1 MSGMKLLSDGGF
13 LIMGQ
18 SLVSLSEQMSLER
31 LDAAGNFI
39 WQHRYAYDA
48 DDLGFFSDA
57 VESGGQ
63 LYVVGWYATQTPVP
77 NQYPNYVGNDY
88 GVLANID
95 LATGNMGWL
104 KTYPSPSKSWYPT
117 RINLYNGGLLMSGI
131 ADSVNNG
138 NHSGSMVLVEVNL
151 DGTPRNA
158 KLLWLGGDVGISTI
172 RTIVQP
178 DNSLSVM
185 YSGTAS
191 NPFGLQGWFSE
202 TFYMR
207 LDQQKNVIWLKN
219 FGGQQTWWSY
229 DAAPSPNGGMAIAT
243 MTASGLTEPWN
254 GYSMNYVLYKTD
266 ANGSLSNACHE
277 WNYLPPPGTWI
288 L

>member
-1 MSGMKLLSDGGF
+1 MPGGGFVVLLAAGGGYGILGAIYRFDANGNIVWTKSIAGTDWIGMSGMKLLSDGGF

-18 SLVSLSEQMSLER
+18 SSVSVNEQMSLER

-95 LATGNMGWL
+95 LGTGNMSWL

-117 RINLYNGGLLMSGI
+117 RINLYNGGLLISGI

-151 DGTPRNA
+151 DGSPRNA

-178 DNSLSVM
+178 DNSVYRLCIPALHPIRLVFRVGFRRRSICGSTSKKM
-185 YSGTAS
+185 FSGQKILAGSRPGGRMMPRRRLTAE
-191 NPFGLQGWFSE
+191 W
-202 TFYMR
+202 R
-207 LDQQKNVIWLKN
+207 
-219 FGGQQTWWSY
+219 
-229 DAAPSPNGGMAIAT
+229 SPR
-243 MTASGLTEPWN
+243 
-254 GYSMNYVLYKTD
+254 
-266 ANGSLSNACHE
+266 
-277 WNYLPPPGTWI
+277 
-288 L
+288 